1 MLRGKGKEV
10 QLQWAGDFIETDSR
24 FGSAVV
30 DLEASYTKLQQYLNG
45 QNDFN
50 SDQVPSIIRL
60 TQGFIEVIPKAE

>member
-1 MLRGKGKEV
+1 MAFGEDLSTQLFAWLLRGKGKEV

-50 SDQVPSIIRL
+50 SDQVPR
-60 TQGFIEVIPKAE
+60 